1 MTNSSLNQT
10 KIKPINNKER
20 KNFLVVI
27 LTTTI
32 ACITILLSVY
42 FFVGQTKQKSI
53 SKENIKVIEA
63 NPGPIKIKPENP
75 GGMLIL
81 HQDRNIYDF
90 LDKNQKDKKPG
101 QKPPLLGTRTK
112 SSEMQ
117 IVENSNK
124 RINPNFVK
132 ETKIFEIQI
141 AALSSKKAALLYW
154 KKISVDYSNIFSKLK
169 PSFQEVN
176 LPSKGKYFRLRVGPI
191 KQKRLAI
198 NLCKNLK
205 TKKMECFVVE
215 P

>member
-10 KIKPINNKER
+10 KIKPINNKEG
-20 KNFLVVI
+20 KTFSVVI
-27 LTTTI
+27 ITTTI

-63 NPGPIKIKPENP
+63 TPGPIKIKPKNP

-81 HQDRNIYDF
+81 HQERNIYDF

-101 QKPPLLGTRTK
+101 QKPPLLKTGTK

-117 IVENSNK
+117 IAENSNK

-176 LPSKGKYFRLRVGPI
+176 LPSKGKYFRLLVGPI
-191 KQKRLAI
+191 RQKRLAI

>member
-10 KIKPINNKER
+10 KIKPINNKEG
-20 KNFLVVI
+20 KSFSVVI

-42 FFVGQTKQKSI
+42 FFVGQTKQKLI

-63 NPGPIKIKPENP
+63 NPGPIKIKPKNP

-81 HQDRNIYDF
+81 HQDTNIYDF
-90 LDKNQKDKKPG
+90 LDKTQKDKKPG
-101 QKPPLLGTRTK
+101 QKPPMLKTRAK
-112 SSEMQ
+112 PSEIQ
-117 IVENSNK
+117 IKAKRNK
-124 RINPNFVK
+124 RINPNFLK
-132 ETKIFEIQI
+132 ETKMFEIQI
-141 AALSSKKAALLYW
+141 AALSSKKAALLFW
-154 KKISVDYSNIFSKLK
+154 KKISADYSNIFLKLK
-169 PSFQEVN
+169 PNFQEVN

-191 KQKRLAI
+191 KRKSLAI